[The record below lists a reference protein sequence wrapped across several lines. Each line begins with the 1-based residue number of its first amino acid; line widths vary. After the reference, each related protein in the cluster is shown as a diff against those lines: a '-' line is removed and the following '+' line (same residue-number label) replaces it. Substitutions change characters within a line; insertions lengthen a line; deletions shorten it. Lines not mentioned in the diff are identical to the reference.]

1 MKKLKRLAIIPA
13 RLGSQRIK
21 QKNIK
26 LFFGKPMIYY
36 PITALKKSNIFD
48 KIFVSTESNKIK
60 KISKN
65 LGADVD
71 FLRPKSLSKDKIT
84 LKEVLL
90 DVLKNFAS
98 KGQKFDEIW
107 MVYACNPLLDSGNII
122 KAKNQFKKT
131 NGQYPLISLK
141 EYEAPIEWA
150 FKKEKNFFKST
161 NKKKLYLDSK
171 KIKKSFF
178 ECASFVIYK
187 KKHISVKKNHYR
199 YFGYI
204 LSNDS
209 AVDIDNKNDWNHALS
224 LFKIKNNVKI

>member
-26 LFFGKPMIYY
+26 LFCGKPMIYY
-36 PITALKKSNIFD
+36 PITALIKSNIFD

-60 KISKN
+60 NICTN

-71 FLRPKSLSKDKIT
+71 FLRPKNLSNDKIA

-90 DVLKNFAS
+90 DVLKNFES
-98 KGQKFDEIW
+98 NGKKFDEIW
-107 MVYACNPLLDSGNII
+107 MVYACNPLLDVLDIV

-131 NGQYPLISLK
+131 NGRYPLMSLK

-150 FKKEKNFFKST
+150 FKQEGNFFKST
-161 NKKKLYLDSK
+161 NRKKLYLDSK

-187 KKHISVKKNHYR
+187 RKHISIKKNHYK

-204 LSNDS
+204 LPRDS
-209 AVDIDNKNDWNHALS
+209 AVDIDNKNDWNHALN
-224 LFKIKNNVKI
+224 LFKNKK

>member
-98 KGQKFDEIW
+98 KGQNFDEIW
-107 MVYACNPLLDSGNII
+107 MVYA
-122 KAKNQFKKT
+122 
-131 NGQYPLISLK
+131 Y
-141 EYEAPIEWA
+141 
-150 FKKEKNFFKST
+150 
-161 NKKKLYLDSK
+161 
-171 KIKKSFF
+171 
-178 ECASFVIYK
+178 
-187 KKHISVKKNHYR
+187 
-199 YFGYI
+199 
-204 LSNDS
+204 
-209 AVDIDNKNDWNHALS
+209 
-224 LFKIKNNVKI
+224 